1 MKRKVKY
8 TFSDF
13 NRILRIKTRKF
24 WLQSLT
30 QTISLSAVPRKF
42 LPGVPSRSHHGVFLC
57 VSQLVLGSLLVV
69 LAVWRMTL
77 QDQLVLSSDWPL
89 YSCVP
94 LLCSG
99 WVDIWL
105 VCCCRYYYPGTI
117 TTTRSTCPA
126 ETSGYDNFITSIY
139 VATGRCWFI
148 WRGRGSTFGDRTQ

>member
-13 NRILRIKTRKF
+13 NRILRIKTRKS

-42 LPGVPSRSHHGVFLC
+42 LPGVLSRSHHGVFLC

-117 TTTRSTCPA
+117 TTTRSTCPPVFPINTA
-126 ETSGYDNFITSIY
+126 SI
-139 VATGRCWFI
+139 VSI
-148 WRGRGSTFGDRTQ
+148 NHLNNLLL